1 MASMASMAI
10 RMPTSITDKL
20 MPVPVHV
27 FGDVDFV
34 DNQQIGFGD
43 ARAAFAGDFVA
54 GRFMEEPTETGTL
67 HTT

>member
-1 MASMASMAI
+1 
-10 RMPTSITDKL
+10 

-34 DNQQIGFGD
+34 DNQQVGFGD
-43 ARAAFAGDFVA
+43 AGAAFAVDFVA

>member
-1 MASMASMAI
+1 VGSLASMAI

-34 DNQQIGFGD
+34 DNQQVGFGD
-43 ARAAFAGDFVA
+43 AGAAFAGISSPA
-54 GRFMEEPTETGTL
+54 GS
-67 HTT
+67 

>member
-1 MASMASMAI
+1 MAI
-10 RMPTSITDKL
+10 RIPTSITDKL

-34 DNQQIGFGD
+34 DNQQVGFGD
-43 ARAAFAGDFVA
+43 AGAAFAVDFVA